1 MSDFETPRPL
11 RALMVGQDDDEAG
24 RIVAALRGAGLD
36 VDPTRADSP
45 GVMTRALKQGNFHV
59 VVSEWAPAGFERAS
73 PLDVMR
79 VAGHDVP
86 VLIVSS
92 RTSAEVIT
100 RAMRQGARDWI
111 VRTNLDRLAPAVT
124 REVSE
129 ARERRSGA
137 EGQRRREDLE
147 RLSQQLEATSRLAAS
162 VAHDFNNVLA
172 VIVGHAELLLD
183 ERPADGD
190 EREGVL
196 AIRAAAERA
205 SEVTRKLLAFSRRRV
220 LVPRAIDV
228 GPLVAGLSE
237 HLRASCG
244 ESVELVVRCAAG
256 LPRAWIDP
264 LQLEQ
269 VICNLVANARE
280 ALPDGGVV
288 TIEARAGAGP
298 SITLEIR
305 DDGVGMSAET
315 QARVFQPFFST
326 KGPGRG
332 LGLATAIEVVS
343 RSGGSM
349 QIASAVGLGTT
360 VTMSLPPALDVDPP
374 SLADKLETRGREA
387 EARSEGSEPLL
398 GSETVVLVEDE
409 DAIRRVVRLALS
421 RCGYR
426 VIDFPSGEAAMA
438 FCEVAE
444 ERLDLLLTD
453 VVMPGM
459 NGRELAERAVLIRP
473 SLKVLYMSGYADGA
487 MSAGAVADPARF
499 LWKPFTPTEVA
510 RAVRRALDT
519 R

>member
-1 MSDFETPRPL
+1 MSEFETPRPL

-24 RIVAALRGAGLD
+24 RIVAALRGAGLE
-36 VDPTRADSP
+36 VEPTRADSP
-45 GVMTRALKQGNFHV
+45 GLMARALKQSTCHV
-59 VVSEWAPAGFERAS
+59 VVSEWSPAGFERTS
-73 PLDVMR
+73 PLEVLR
-79 VAGHDVP
+79 VAGQDVP

-111 VRTNLDRLAPAVT
+111 VRTNLDRLPSAVM
-124 REVSE
+124 REVAE
-129 ARERRSGA
+129 VQERRIGA
-137 EGQRRREDLE
+137 ETRRRKEELE

-183 ERPADGD
+183 ECPGEAG
-190 EREGVL
+190 EHESVQ

-220 LVPRAIDV
+220 LSPRAVDV
-228 GPLVAGLSE
+228 GPLLAGLAE
-237 HLRASCG
+237 HLRATCG
-244 ESVELVVRCAAG
+244 EAVELVVRCPPG
-256 LPRAWIDP
+256 LPRVWIDP

-269 VICNLVANARE
+269 VICNLVTNARE
-280 ALPDGGVV
+280 ALPGGGLV
-288 TIEARAGAGP
+288 TIEGRAAAAAV
-298 SITLEIR
+298 TLEIR
-305 DDGVGMSAET
+305 DDGAGMTEGT
-315 QARVFQPFFST
+315 RARVFQPFFST

-349 QIASAVGLGTT
+349 QIGSELGRGTT
-360 VTMSLPPALDVDPP
+360 VTVTLPPALDVNVDPSGQP
-374 SLADKLETRGREA
+374 VEA
-387 EARSEGSEPLL
+387 APAGSEALA

-438 FCEVAE
+438 FCEVAN

-459 NGRELAERAVLIRP
+459 NGRELAERAVGALP

-487 MSAGAVADPARF
+487 LAAGAVADPTRF

-510 RAVRRALDT
+510 RAVRRALDA

>member
-1 MSDFETPRPL
+1 MSGFETPRPL
-11 RALMVGQDDDEAG
+11 RALMVGQEDEEVK

-36 VDPTRADSP
+36 VDPTHADSP
-45 GVMTRALKQGNFHV
+45 VVMSRALKQGTFHV
-59 VVSEWAPAGFERAS
+59 VVSEWAPSGFERSS
-73 PLDVMR
+73 PLDLLR

-129 ARERRSGA
+129 AQERRSGV
-137 EGQRRREDLE
+137 EGLRRREELE
-147 RLSQQLEATSRLAAS
+147 RLSQQLEATARLASS

-183 ERPADGD
+183 ESPGSGA

-205 SEVTRKLLAFSRRRV
+205 SEVTRKLLAFSRRRT
-220 LVPRAIDV
+220 LSPRAVDV
-228 GPLVAGLSE
+228 GPLLAGLSE
-237 HLRASCG
+237 HLRTTCG
-244 ESVELVVRCAAG
+244 ESVELMVRCPPG
-256 LPRAWIDP
+256 LPRVWFDP

-269 VICNLVANARE
+269 VICNLVVNARE
-280 ALPDGGVV
+280 ALPGGGVV
-288 TIEARAGAGP
+288 TIEARAADP
-298 SITLEIR
+298 VVTLEIR
-305 DDGVGMSAET
+305 DDGVGMSEET
-315 QARVFQPFFST
+315 RARAFQPFFST

-349 QIASAVGLGTT
+349 RIASELGRGTT
-360 VTMSLPPALDVDPP
+360 VTTSLPLALDAAQSDDGP
-374 SLADKLETRGREA
+374 
-387 EARSEGSEPLL
+387 EGPVALV

-409 DAIRRVVRLALS
+409 DAIRRLVRLALS

-426 VIDFPSGEAAMA
+426 VIDFPNGEAAMA
-438 FCEVAE
+438 FCEVAD

-459 NGRELAERAVLIRP
+459 NGRDLAGRAVALRP

-487 MSAGAVADPARF
+487 ISAGEVSDPARF
-499 LWKPFTPTEVA
+499 LWKPFTPTELA

>member
-1 MSDFETPRPL
+1 MSEFETPRPL
-11 RALMVGQDDDEAG
+11 RALMVGQDDDEVG
-24 RIVAALRGAGLD
+24 RIVAALRDAGLD
-36 VDPTRADSP
+36 VEPTRADSP
-45 GVMTRALKQGNFHV
+45 GLMARALKQATCHV
-59 VVSEWAPAGFERAS
+59 VVSEWSPAGFERTS
-73 PLDVMR
+73 PLDVLR

-111 VRTNLDRLAPAVT
+111 VRTNLDRLASAVM
-124 REVSE
+124 REVAEAHERRVGAE
-129 ARERRSGA
+129 ARRRS
-137 EGQRRREDLE
+137 EDLE
-147 RLSQQLEATSRLAAS
+147 RLSRQLDATSRLAAS

-183 ERPADGD
+183 ERPGEAGD
-190 EREGVL
+190 REGVL

-220 LVPRAIDV
+220 LSPRAVDV
-228 GPLVAGLSE
+228 GPLLAGLSE
-237 HLRASCG
+237 HLRATCG
-244 ESVELVVRCAAG
+244 EAVELVVRCASG
-256 LPRAWIDP
+256 LPRVWIDP

-269 VICNLVANARE
+269 VIGNLVTNASE
-280 ALPDGGVV
+280 AQPGGGLV
-288 TIEARAGAGP
+288 TIEARAAAA
-298 SITLEIR
+298 SVTLEVR
-305 DDGVGMSAET
+305 DDGVGMTEAT
-315 QARVFQPFFST
+315 RARVFEPFFST

-349 QIASAVGLGTT
+349 QIASELGRGTT
-360 VTMSLPPALDVDPP
+360 VTVKLPPALDVH
-374 SLADKLETRGREA
+374 ADADADAGRQSQGA
-387 EARSEGSEPLL
+387 PEGSEALA
-398 GSETVVLVEDE
+398 GSETVLLVEDE

-426 VIDFPSGEAAMA
+426 VIDFPSGEAAMG
-438 FCEVAE
+438 FCEVAG

-459 NGRELAERAVLIRP
+459 NGRELAERAVGARP

-487 MSAGAVADPARF
+487 MEAGAVADPARF

-510 RAVRRALDT
+510 RAVRRALDA

>member
-1 MSDFETPRPL
+1 MSEFETPRPL

-24 RIVAALRGAGLD
+24 RIVAALRGAGLE
-36 VDPTRADSP
+36 VEPTRADSP
-45 GVMTRALKQGNFHV
+45 GLMARALKQATCHV
-59 VVSEWAPAGFERAS
+59 VVSEWSPAGFERTS
-73 PLDVMR
+73 PLEVLR

-111 VRTNLDRLAPAVT
+111 VRTNLDRLPSAVM
-124 REVSE
+124 REVAEVQERRFGAE
-129 ARERRSGA
+129 ARRRK
-137 EGQRRREDLE
+137 EDLE

-183 ERPADGD
+183 ERPGEAG
-190 EREGVL
+190 EHESVL

-220 LVPRAIDV
+220 LSPRAVDV
-228 GPLVAGLSE
+228 GPLLAGLAE
-237 HLRASCG
+237 HLRATCG
-244 ESVELVVRCAAG
+244 EAIELVVRCAPG
-256 LPRAWIDP
+256 LPRVWIDP

-269 VICNLVANARE
+269 VICNLVTNARE
-280 ALPDGGVV
+280 ALPGGGLV
-288 TIEARAGAGP
+288 TIEGGAAAAAV
-298 SITLEIR
+298 TLEIR
-305 DDGVGMSAET
+305 DDGVGMTEET
-315 QARVFQPFFST
+315 RARVFQPFFST

-349 QIASAVGLGTT
+349 QIASELGRGTT
-360 VTMSLPPALDVDPP
+360 VTVTLPPALDVNVDP
-374 SLADKLETRGREA
+374 SGRPA
-387 EARSEGSEPLL
+387 EAAPEGAEALA

-438 FCEVAE
+438 FCEVAN

-459 NGRELAERAVLIRP
+459 NGRELAERAVGALP

-487 MSAGAVADPARF
+487 LAAGAVADPARF

-510 RAVRRALDT
+510 RAVRRALDA